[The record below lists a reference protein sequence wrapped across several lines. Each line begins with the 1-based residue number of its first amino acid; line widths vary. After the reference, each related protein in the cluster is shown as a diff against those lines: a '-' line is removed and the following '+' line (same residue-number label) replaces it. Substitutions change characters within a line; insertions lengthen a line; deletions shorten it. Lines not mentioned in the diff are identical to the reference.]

1 MDLGVFIV
9 FIISYIFIVY
19 NKSAYGSSETV
30 YCNGEVDRWTDE
42 VEFMSKNYPSEEIN
56 EQTLCQLK
64 IDLSTDD
71 IVIR

>member
-1 MDLGVFIV
+1 MDLSVFIV
-9 FIISYIFIVY
+9 LIISCLLFLH
-19 NKSAYGSSETV
+19 NKSVCGSSETV

-56 EQTLCQLK
+56 EHTLCQLK
-64 IDLSTDD
+64 IDLSSDD